1 MICDIICICMCERN
15 SNGSSFRSSS
25 LALRSQIRKKGFSL
39 RIDLKEGTRRNAS
52 GGVRSVLREFL
63 TGEHEQKVKE
73 TLEFYVHEIRSPN
86 DESATA
92 DPNDENATADL
103 NDESATADPNDE
115 NATADPNDESA
126 TADPNDESATLK
138 LANLPPNTAP
148 LQWGSS
154 FVFDN
159 EVREGLGADSS
170 LLGRERGWGVV
181 TDQHSEEGLQLTS
194 KISFIKGK
202 YEGSTITL
210 SGNVGGKKTPYEL
223 IINGGT
229 GHFRGAH
236 GYVLADNAPNDGPRF
251 IFHWKVFL
259 L

>member
-1 MICDIICICMCERN
+1 MAATTSLAQQSCSAFAAIASTRQHFFDR
-15 SNGSSFRSSS
+15 SSFRSSS
-25 LALRSQIRKKGFSL
+25 LALRSHRRAQGSAL
-39 RIDLKEGTRRNAS
+39 RLDLNEASRRSAP
-52 GGVRSVLREFL
+52 GAVRSGLRERAASS
-63 TGEHEQKVKE
+63 EQEVEE
-73 TLEFYVHEIRSPN
+73 TLEFYVHEIRS
-86 DESATA
+86 A
-92 DPNDENATADL
+92 DPDDK
-103 NDESATADPNDE
+103 
-115 NATADPNDESA
+115 
-126 TADPNDESATLK
+126 SATLK

-159 EVREGLGADSS
+159 EVREGLGADSA

-194 KISFIKGK
+194 KISIIKGK
-202 YEGSTITL
+202 YEGSTVTF

-229 GHFRGAH
+229 GHFRGAN
-236 GYVLADNAPNDGPRF
+236 GYVLADKAPNDGRRF

>member
-1 MICDIICICMCERN
+1 MAATISLVQRSRSAFAAIASTRQHFFDR
-15 SNGSSFRSSS
+15 SSFCSSS
-25 LALRSQIRKKGFSL
+25 LALRSHRRAQGSAL
-39 RIDLKEGTRRNAS
+39 RLDLNEASRRSAS
-52 GGVRSVLREFL
+52 GAVRSGLREFL
-63 TGEHEQKVKE
+63 TSEHEQEVEE
-73 TLEFYVHEIRSPN
+73 TLEFYVHEIRS
-86 DESATA
+86 A
-92 DPNDENATADL
+92 DPD
-103 NDESATADPNDE
+103 
-115 NATADPNDESA
+115 
-126 TADPNDESATLK
+126 DESATLK
-138 LANLPPNTAP
+138 LANLPPDTAP

-159 EVREGLGADSS
+159 EVREGLGANSS

-194 KISFIKGK
+194 KISFIEGK
-202 YEGSTITL
+202 YEGSTITF